1 MLSFNITSLVCVVI
15 NLLILYVLFRVILYK
30 RVMGV
35 IEKRQELINKEIN
48 DAKDTNLEAQR
59 LKEQYEEQIDDAKE
73 ESSRIVTEAKQRG
86 EAEYARMVKNAEA
99 ETADMMKKA
108 QTQID
113 AQREKVRQE
122 TQAEISG
129 LAMAAAAKILSEASG
144 QTTDSAMYDAFL
156 KAQGQGAE

>member
-15 NLLILYVLFRVILYK
+15 NLLILYLLFRFILYK

-35 IEKRQELINKEIN
+35 IEKRQELINKQIS
-48 DAKDTNLEAQR
+48 DAKDTNTQAQN
-59 LKEQYEEQIDDAKE
+59 LKAQYEEQLGGAKE
-73 ESSRIVTEAKQRG
+73 ESLRIVAEAKQRG
-86 EAEYARMVKNAEA
+86 EATYARMVKDAEA

-108 QTQID
+108 QAQID
-113 AQREKVRQE
+113 AQREKTRQE
-122 TQAEISG
+122 AQAEISG

-156 KAQGQGAE
+156 KSQGAE

>member
-1 MLSFNITSLVCVVI
+1 
-15 NLLILYVLFRVILYK
+15 
-30 RVMGV
+30 
-35 IEKRQELINKEIN
+35 
-48 DAKDTNLEAQR
+48 
-59 LKEQYEEQIDDAKE
+59 
-73 ESSRIVTEAKQRG
+73 
-86 EAEYARMVKNAEA
+86 MVKNAEA